1 MTASENKRRLEAAFA
16 ETAQGNGRLF
26 VGLMADD
33 VTWTIAGGSDWPR
46 HYAGKAAVL
55 GDLLGKVNAQ
65 FDAPNRCVADSFIA
79 EGDIVVVEAHG
90 QNRTR
95 HGAYDNRYCFLF
107 RFRAGQVVAITEYM
121 DTALAEKRLPYA
133 DSLSDR
139 GAAGAAA
146 R

>member
-1 MTASENKRRLEAAFA
+1 MSAAENKRQLEAAFA
-16 ETAQGNGRLF
+16 ETAKGNGRLF

-33 VTWTIAGGSDWPR
+33 VTWTIAGGSDWPL

-55 GDLLGKVNAQ
+55 GDLLAKVNAQ
-65 FDAPNRCVADSFIA
+65 FDGPNRCVADSFVA

-95 HGAYDNRYCFLF
+95 HGAYENRYCFVF
-107 RFRAGQVVAITEYM
+107 RFRDGRVAAITEYM

-133 DSLSDR
+133 DSV
-139 GAAGAAA
+139 AATG
-146 R
+146 